1 MNTTIRH
8 RMEWHEV
15 NSNTEILIVGTF
27 NPETQGNSADFF
39 YGRERN
45 FLWRL
50 LPASFQ
56 HQDLKGADRQC
67 KQEFI
72 AATKVDFVDLI
83 TAVEVEKGKEA
94 DYSDAYID
102 QHVAEWTDVIGLI
115 KSLKN
120 LKKVVVTRKTFSDV
134 PNIKKCVDTI
144 EEYCSSHSIAFE
156 CLPTPARF
164 YNQSKQETWT
174 KAFSS

>member
-1 MNTTIRH
+1 MKKTIRH
-8 RMEWHEV
+8 RME
-15 NSNTEILIVGTF
+15 NYSTNLNTEILIVGTF
-27 NPETQGNSADFF
+27 NPETPENIADFF

-50 LPASFQ
+50 LPVSFQ
-56 HQDLKGADRQC
+56 HQDLKGAD
-67 KQEFI
+67 KQRKQKFI
-72 AATKVDFVDLI
+72 ETKKVDFVDLI
-83 TAVEVEKGKEA
+83 TAVAVVEGREA

-102 QHVAEWTDVIGLI
+102 KHVTEWTDVINLI
-115 KSLKN
+115 KSLKR

-134 PNIKKCVDTI
+134 SNIKGRVEQI
-144 EEYCSSHSIAFE
+144 RNYCSAHNITFK

>member
-1 MNTTIRH
+1 MNKTIRH
-8 RMEWHEV
+8 RMEHHKV
-15 NSNTEILIVGTF
+15 NPNTEILIVGTF
-27 NPETQGNSADFF
+27 NPETQENSADFF

-50 LPASFQ
+50 LPTSFQ
-56 HQDLKGADRQC
+56 YQDLKGADKKR
-67 KQEFI
+67 KLEFI
-72 AATKVDFVDLI
+72 AANKVDFVDLI
-83 TAVEVEKGKEA
+83 TVVEVENGKEA

-134 PNIKKCVDTI
+134 PNIKKYVDQI
-144 EEYCSSHSIAFE
+144 RDYCSSQNIAFE

-164 YNQSKQETWT
+164 YNQSKQQTWT

>member
-1 MNTTIRH
+1 MNKTIRH
-8 RMEWHEV
+8 RMEHHKV
-15 NSNTEILIVGTF
+15 NPNTEILIVGTF
-27 NPETQGNSADFF
+27 NPETQENSADFF

-50 LPASFQ
+50 LPTSFQ
-56 HQDLKGADRQC
+56 YQDLKGADKKR

-72 AATKVDFVDLI
+72 AANKVDFVDLI
-83 TAVEVEKGKEA
+83 TVVEVENGKEA

-102 QHVAEWTDVIGLI
+102 QHVTEWTDVISLI

-134 PNIKKCVDTI
+134 PNIKKYVDKI
-144 EEYCSSHSIAFE
+144 RDYCSSQNIAFE

-164 YNQSKQETWT
+164 YNQSKQQTWT